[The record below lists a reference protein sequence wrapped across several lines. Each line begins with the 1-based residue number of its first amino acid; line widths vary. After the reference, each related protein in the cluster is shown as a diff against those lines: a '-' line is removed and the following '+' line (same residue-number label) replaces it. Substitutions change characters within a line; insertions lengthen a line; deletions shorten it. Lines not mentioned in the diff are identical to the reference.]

1 MKHQSL
7 WKYGTLRLAHGGQVR
22 SGRVHCAMSDAQKNN
37 ATYGCRLAIEITNTE
52 KYSQNKRGERNY
64 G

>member
-1 MKHQSL
+1 MAAK
-7 WKYGTLRLAHGGQVR
+7 GEVAARPERRAE
-22 SGRVHCAMSDAQKNN
+22 NN

-52 KYSQNKRGERNY
+52 EYSQNKRGERNY